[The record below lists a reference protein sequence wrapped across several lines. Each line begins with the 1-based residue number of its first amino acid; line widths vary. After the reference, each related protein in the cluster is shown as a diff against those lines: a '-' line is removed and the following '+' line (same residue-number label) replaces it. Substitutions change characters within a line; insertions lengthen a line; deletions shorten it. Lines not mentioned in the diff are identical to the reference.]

1 MSKLVQY
8 IRDEKNQ
15 PFGVV
20 VALVVDGEVRLGV
33 SVCNKKDKFN
43 KKLAL
48 EIAVG
53 RATVGCD
60 TYAPIRMVRRVVM
73 LPVKMDG
80 TELVPHVIKVDAVQE
95 MINIMTSRANRYFRV
110 DVPYELTYTKEN
122 I

>member
-8 IRDEKNQ
+8 IRNEQNQ
-15 PFGVV
+15 PIGVV
-20 VALVVDGEVRLGV
+20 VALVVENEVRLGV

-43 KKLAL
+43 KKLAV

-60 TYAPIRMVRRVVM
+60 VYAPIRMVRRVVM
-73 LPVKMDG
+73 LPRKLDG

-95 MINIMTSRANRYFRV
+95 MINIMTSRAKRYFRV
-110 DVPYELTYTKEN
+110 QETV
-122 I
+122 